1 MASHIERRKFLV
13 ALGGA
18 AAAWPLAAEAQQPA
32 IPVIGFLHPGPADD
46 LSAQQSI
53 GAFGQGLSE
62 TGYVDGRNVSI
73 ERRWANNHYERL
85 PALAAE
91 LVQRQ
96 VAVIVVAGSTA
107 AALAAKAATK
117 MIPIVFNIGSD
128 PVDVGLVD
136 SLSRPGANITGV
148 SNLFFA
154 LTAKRLELLHD
165 LVPTA
170 SVIALLVNPTNQYT
184 EPETR
189 EAQAAARTLGLHL
202 DVVNAVNEIDV
213 DEAFATLVQRRAGA
227 LLVGADPVFTIM
239 RDRLVALAAQH
250 KVPASYAYR
259 DYAAIGGL
267 TSYGT
272 SRSDSNR
279 QVGIYTGR
287 ILKGEKPADLP
298 VQQPSKFELIIN
310 LKTARALG
318 LHVPTSILLRADE
331 VIE

>member
-1 MASHIERRKFLV
+1 MASHFERRKFLA
-13 ALGGA
+13 ALGG
-18 AAAWPLAAEAQQPA
+18 AAAWPLAARAQQA
-32 IPVIGFLHPGPADD
+32 AMPVIGVLHPGLPDD
-46 LSAQQSI
+46 PSAQQMI
-53 GAFGQGLSE
+53 GAFSQGLGE
-62 TGYVDGRNVSI
+62 TGYVDSGNVSI
-73 ERRWANNHYERL
+73 EYRWAKNEYERL

-91 LVQRQ
+91 LVQRK
-96 VAVIVVAGSTA
+96 VAVIDVAGSTA
-107 AALAAKAATK
+107 AALAAKAATEK
-117 MIPIVFNIGSD
+117 IPIVFNIGSD

-136 SLSRPGANITGV
+136 SLSRPGRNVTGV

-170 SVIALLVNPTNQYT
+170 AVIALLVNPMNAYT

-189 EAQAAARTLGLHL
+189 ATQAAARTLGLRL
-202 DVVNAVNEIDV
+202 DVVNATNEIDF
-213 DEAFATLVQRRAGA
+213 DAAFTTLVQKRAGA
-227 LLVGADPVFTIM
+227 LLVGADPVF
-239 RDRLVALAAQH
+239 LALRVTLSARH
-250 KVPASYAYR
+250 KVPTSYGYR
-259 DYAAIGGL
+259 EFTAIGGL

-272 SRSDSNR
+272 SRSDANR

-298 VQQPSKFELIIN
+298 VQQPTKFELIIN
-310 LKTARALG
+310 LKTASALG

>member
-1 MASHIERRKFLV
+1 MNDPQPEGHMASYIARRRFL
-13 ALGGA
+13 ATLLGGA
-18 AAAWPLAAEAQQPA
+18 AAGWPLAARAQQA
-32 IPVIGFLHPGPADD
+32 AMPVIGYLHPGPPDD
-46 LSAQQSI
+46 PSAQQSL
-53 GAFGQGLSE
+53 GAF
-62 TGYVDGRNVSI
+62 
-73 ERRWANNHYERL
+73 
-85 PALAAE
+85 
-91 LVQRQ
+91 
-96 VAVIVVAGSTA
+96 
-107 AALAAKAATK
+107 
-117 MIPIVFNIGSD
+117 
-128 PVDVGLVD
+128 GLVD

-170 SVIALLVNPTNQYT
+170 SVVALLVNPKNAYT
-184 EPETR
+184 EPEAR
-189 EAQAAARTLGLHL
+189 EAKAAARALGLHL
-202 DVVNAVNEIDV
+202 DVMNAINEIDV

-227 LLVGADPVFTIM
+227 LLVGADPVFTSM
-239 RDRLVALAAQH
+239 RDRFVALAAQH

-259 DYAAIGGL
+259 DYAAVGGL

-272 SRSDSNR
+272 SRSDSSR

>member
-1 MASHIERRKFLV
+1 MASHIGRRKFLA
-13 ALGGA
+13 ALGG
-18 AAAWPLAAEAQQPA
+18 AAAWPLAARAQQPA
-32 IPVIGFLHPGPADD
+32 MPVIGVLHPGLPDD
-46 LSAQQSI
+46 PSAQQWI
-53 GAFGQGLSE
+53 GAFSQALGE
-62 TGYVDGRNVSI
+62 TGYVDSGNVSI
-73 ERRWANNHYERL
+73 EYRWANNEYERL

-91 LVQRQ
+91 LVQRK

-117 MIPIVFNIGSD
+117 KIPIVFNIGSD

-136 SLSRPGANITGV
+136 SLSRPGGNVTGV

-170 SVIALLVNPTNQYT
+170 AVIALLVNPMNAYS

-189 EAQAAARTLGLHL
+189 ATQAAARTLGLRL
-202 DVVNAVNEIDV
+202 DVVNAINEIDF
-213 DEAFATLVQRRAGA
+213 DAAFATLVQKRAGA
-227 LLVGADPVFTIM
+227 LLVGADPVFTAL
-239 RDRLVALAAQH
+239 RDRLVTLSARH
-250 KVPASYAYR
+250 KVPTSYGYR
-259 DYAAIGGL
+259 EFTAIGGL

-272 SRSDSNR
+272 SRSDANR

-298 VQQPSKFELIIN
+298 VQQPTKFELIIN
-310 LKTARALG
+310 LKTASALG

>member
-1 MASHIERRKFLV
+1 MYLE
-13 ALGGA
+13 
-18 AAAWPLAAEAQQPA
+18 
-32 IPVIGFLHPGPADD
+32 
-46 LSAQQSI
+46 
-53 GAFGQGLSE
+53 
-62 TGYVDGRNVSI
+62 Y
-73 ERRWANNHYERL
+73 RWANNEYERL

-91 LVQRQ
+91 LVQRK

-117 MIPIVFNIGSD
+117 KIPIVFNIGSD

-136 SLSRPGANITGV
+136 SLSRPGGNVTGV

-170 SVIALLVNPTNQYT
+170 AVIALLVNPMNAYT

-189 EAQAAARTLGLHL
+189 ATQAAARTLGLRL
-202 DVVNAVNEIDV
+202 DVVNAINEIDF
-213 DEAFATLVQRRAGA
+213 DAAFAILVQNRAGA
-227 LLVGADPVFTIM
+227 LLVGADPVFTAL
-239 RDRLVALAAQH
+239 RDRLVTLSARH
-250 KVPASYAYR
+250 KVPTSYGYR
-259 DYAAIGGL
+259 EFTAIGGL

-272 SRSDSNR
+272 SRSHASR

-298 VQQPSKFELIIN
+298 VQQPTKFELIIN
-310 LKTARALG
+310 LKTASALG